1 MKVRMLSSGIGSP
14 DGINV
19 ICYKPGEKYDLPE
32 PLANMFIGMGK
43 AEEDKDMGGAP
54 EVKAANDYPWPWGN
68 EATAT
73 PMPTEKIAPKRGKH
87 GRKRKR

>member
-1 MKVRMLSSGIGSP
+1 MKIRMLSPGVGSP

-19 ICYKPGEKYDLPE
+19 ICYKAGEKYDLPG

-43 AEEDKDMGGAP
+43 AEEDKDMGGPP
-54 EVKAANDYPWPWGN
+54 EVKAENDYDWPWGN

-73 PMPTEKIAPKRGKH
+73 LTPVKKAKK
-87 GRKRKR
+87 KRK